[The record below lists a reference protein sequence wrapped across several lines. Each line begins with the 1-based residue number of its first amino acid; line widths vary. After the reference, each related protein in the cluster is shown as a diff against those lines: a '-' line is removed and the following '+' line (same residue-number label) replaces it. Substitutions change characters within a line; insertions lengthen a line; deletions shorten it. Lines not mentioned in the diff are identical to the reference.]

1 MQPTR
6 IRNAAARVLGRG
18 TRRALDL
25 HDLARILADEER
37 IQLSPE
43 ALAATL
49 RGADSLVVLEPADP
63 IALLPLAVREAAPA
77 YSRALCGAPQRCT
90 VLDAQQRSHQEP
102 ATLFDALAAP
112 LLQVWREAGADAPL
126 RAELTGTLAALHAL
140 LPALEDAQARV
151 RQADHHSSSQS
162 TA

>member
-18 TRRALDL
+18 TRRTLDL

-37 IQLSPE
+37 IQLSPD

-49 RGADSLVVLEPADP
+49 RGADSVVVLEPADP

-77 YSRALCGAPQRCT
+77 YARALHGAPQRCT
-90 VLDAQQRSHQEP
+90 VLDAQQRPHLEP
-102 ATLFDALAAP
+102 ATLFDAFAAP
-112 LLQVWREAGADAPL
+112 LLQVWREAGNDAPL
-126 RAELTGTLAALHAL
+126 RTELTNALAALHAL
-140 LPALEDAQARV
+140 MPAFEDAQV
-151 RQADHHSSSQS
+151 RSNQADHHSSSRS
-162 TA
+162 MA